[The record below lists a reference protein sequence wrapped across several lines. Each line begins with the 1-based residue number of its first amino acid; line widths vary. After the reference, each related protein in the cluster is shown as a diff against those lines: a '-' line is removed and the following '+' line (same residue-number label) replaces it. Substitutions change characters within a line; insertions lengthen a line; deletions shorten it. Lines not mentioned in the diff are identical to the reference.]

1 MYRVDSDKEYDSV
14 YCYPNGTLKNKLGI
28 RDEKKLNIIVDR
40 CASMRRKNLDLL
52 KAKGKTIKE
61 SGWNANMLKDIHR
74 ALMGDIFEWAGEYRT
89 VDVGI
94 SYDHVAY
101 ESPENISRKVD
112 EVFAYINEK
121 NLFKDENDVEKIK
134 DFALVYGMLKVL
146 QPFRDG
152 NTRTAITFTQ
162 LLAGESGM
170 TIDFEIFSKE
180 PFLTNFGNAQISAR
194 DNDFSPLVM
203 CFACMVAPEVER
215 PELKMP
221 RVEIGEQGNLLKEL
235 EKIVPSPIPQNKVS
249 CKEKESKKVHRK
261 QNNSI
266 RFR

>member
-14 YCYPNGTLKNKLGI
+14 YCFPNGTLKNKLGI

-61 SGWNANMLKDIHR
+61 AGWNANMLKDIHR

-89 VDVGI
+89 VDIGI

-101 ESPENISRKVD
+101 ESPENISQKVD
-112 EVFAYINEK
+112 EVFEYINDK
-121 NLFKDENDVEKIK
+121 NFFKDESDVEKIK

-170 TIDFEIFSKE
+170 TIDFEPFSRE
-180 PFLTNFGNAQISAR
+180 PLLTRLGNAQISAR

-203 CFACMVAPEVER
+203 CFAYMVAPIGER

-221 RVEIGEQGNLLKEL
+221 KVEIGEQGNLLKEL
-235 EKIVPSPIPQNKVS
+235 EKIVPSPISKNVVP
-249 CKEKESKKVHRK
+249 CKKEREKKVHRK

-266 RFR
+266 HLR

>member
-1 MYRVDSDKEYDSV
+1 MYRVDSEKDYDSV
-14 YCYPNGTLKNKLGI
+14 YCLPNGTLKNKLGI
-28 RDEKKLNIIVDR
+28 TDAKKLNLLANR
-40 CASMRRKNLDLL
+40 ASSYRKDLISKL
-52 KAKGKTIKE
+52 RERDISIKE
-61 SGWNANMLKDIHR
+61 AGWNANMLKDIHR

-170 TIDFEIFSKE
+170 TIDFKIFSKE

-235 EKIVPSPIPQNKVS
+235 KKIVPSPIPQNIVS